1 MEGAYFFVEVGCA
14 KNEPPAGGDGGPA
27 VISCA
32 GFLLSLRSEFRVFTE
47 WNFPDIFS
55 GVQINGVQSA
65 PGRSEGG
72 ISIRVEKLVVAG
84 KAKFHCG
91 GRRRGACEFFTLATH
106 QETDERGH

>member
-27 VISCA
+27 VIFCA
-32 GFLLSLRSEFRVFTE
+32 GVLLSLRSEFRVFTE

-65 PGRSEGG
+65 PGRSDGG

-91 GRRRGACEFFTLATH
+91 GRRRRAFGFSYFVNH
-106 QETDERGH
+106 PETR